1 MPGSPYPALG
11 STALTLAIS
20 VVAAATAVVATRW
33 LDDRGL
39 GTRTLTA
46 LVSVPYAVSALAVW
60 AGARHW
66 GPVVF
71 PDYQGPLLLAAWLVG
86 AFAVVT
92 LQVAVPVY
100 AFARWR
106 LLVALPALFLS
117 TAATWYQFLL
127 VNGETDVL
135 WLWVIAFGPLLVV
148 GTLALF
154 GIEAGVRRVAGS

>member
-11 STALTLAIS
+11 STALTLAVA
-20 VVAAATAVVATRW
+20 VVAAATAVVATHW

-39 GTRTLTA
+39 GARTLAA
-46 LVSVPYAVSALAVW
+46 LVGVPYAVSALAVW

-71 PDYQGPLLLAAWLVG
+71 PDYRGTLLLAGWVVG
-86 AFAVVT
+86 AFVVVC
-92 LQVAVPVY
+92 LQAAVPAY

-106 LLVALPALFLS
+106 LATALPALFLS
-117 TAATWYQFLL
+117 TTATWYQFLL

-135 WLWVIAFGPLLVV
+135 WLWVIGFGPILIL
-148 GTLALF
+148 GTLAVF
-154 GIEAGVRRVAGS
+154 GIEAGVRRVVAS